1 MSGAPFFH
9 FFNPRT
15 FTMNTIIHC
24 HTGRRLMSRVGER
37 FARLFR
43 LGLVAALSTAAVA
56 CGSTDGEP
64 QLLAGAAASAAVH
77 DAAFADPGY
86 FPRQYPDPTG
96 DIEPLPA
103 QF

>member
-1 MSGAPFFH
+1 MSGAPLFH

-15 FTMNTIIHC
+15 ITMNTNINC
-24 HTGRRLMSRVGER
+24 HARRRLMSQLGER
-37 FARLFR
+37 FAHLFR
-43 LGLVAALSTAAVA
+43 LGLIAAMSAAAVA
-56 CGSTDGEP
+56 CGDGEP
-64 QLLAGAAASAAVH
+64 HLLAGAVAPAAAHNV
-77 DAAFADPGY
+77 AFADPGY